1 MALAQ
6 DPALPPIV
14 RATAVTLAQPYLDAQ
29 ALPALRKLLDNTDP
43 MLRIAA
49 LGALDP
55 FEPGARIQAAAPLLS
70 DPVRGVRVEAAR
82 TLADIPDAQFPAD
95 RRDARDRALK
105 EYVDSLQMD
114 ADWPSA
120 NVNLG
125 NLYLRQRRVD
135 DAILAF
141 QRALTLDPQFTGA
154 TLNLADAYRQTGRE
168 AEGEKLLRDGIART
182 PRNADLHHAL
192 GLRLVRKGDK
202 TGALPE
208 LALAA
213 RLAPDNARYAY
224 VHAVAVNSAGKRP
237 EALAL
242 LRAANSRNP
251 FDMEVLSA
259 LISLNREAGD
269 VKAALVYAKKA
280 AEILPDDPGVKRL
293 LAELEARQ

>member
-1 MALAQ
+1 M
-6 DPALPPIV
+6 P
-14 RATAVTLAQPYLDAQ
+14 
-29 ALPALRKLLDNTDP
+29 
-43 MLRIAA
+43 
-49 LGALDP
+49 
-55 FEPGARIQAAAPLLS
+55 
-70 DPVRGVRVEAAR
+70 
-82 TLADIPDAQFPAD
+82 QFPAD

-105 EYVDSLQMD
+105 EYVDSLKAD

-135 DAILAF
+135 DAIVAF
-141 QRALTLDPQFTGA
+141 QRALSLDPLFTGA

-182 PRNADLHHAL
+182 REMRTCTMRSACGWCA
-192 GLRLVRKGDK
+192 RAAE

-208 LALAA
+208 LAFAA

-224 VHAVAVNSAGKRP
+224 VHAVAVNSAGKRA

-242 LRAANSRNP
+242 LRAANSHPN
-251 FDMEVLSA
+251 DIDVLSA

-280 AEILPDDPGVKRL
+280 AEILPDNPGVKRL
-293 LAELEARQ
+293 LAELETRQ